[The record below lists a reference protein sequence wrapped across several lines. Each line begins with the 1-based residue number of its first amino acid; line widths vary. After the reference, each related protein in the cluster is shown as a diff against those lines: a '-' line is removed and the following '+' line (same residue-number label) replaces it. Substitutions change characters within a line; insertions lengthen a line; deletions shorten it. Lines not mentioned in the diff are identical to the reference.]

1 MRFATLFVVPVASL
15 GLALA
20 VHAASESAPADSAP
34 AAEAPATDVA
44 VPAADAT
51 APAADPA
58 AAGAQDAPAATGSQA
73 PPGESASGVTLG
85 PVGYDAAGRPG
96 RVHLVVP
103 GDTLWDISEAY
114 LATPWVWPSI
124 WQDNGEIE
132 NPHRI
137 YPGDR
142 IWITPTEMRR
152 VSPDEAEA
160 LLAGQPAQEPPPAS
174 LQESPGE
181 TPTPARSYAVGSLE
195 SMGLVSPEQLEGAAS
210 LVESPHERIWLAE
223 HDTVFLG
230 LGPGEVKTGDQF
242 TVFHATKKVVHPETG
257 QVVGHHVEVLGWV
270 EVTSVEAEV
279 AVAAVRQSFSEMR
292 RGDRVLP
299 REKFAEQV
307 ELRAARQPI
316 EGQILYMPDSRTQMA
331 SADVVYLDRG
341 AVDGLAVGNVLDVY
355 RPGVTAPEATRGT
368 EVRTPD
374 WVVAKLLVVATQE
387 ESAVGVVTHST
398 TEIERGDLFRTSQGL
413 ELR

>member
-1 MRFATLFVVPVASL
+1 MRFATLFVVPVAGF

-20 VHAASESAPADSAP
+20 VHAASESAPAASAP
-34 AAEAPATDVA
+34 AAEAPA
-44 VPAADAT
+44 ADAM
-51 APAADPA
+51 APATDPA
-58 AAGAQDAPAATGSQA
+58 APSAEEAAPEAAGSQA
-73 PPGESASGVTLG
+73 PPEETASGVTLG
-85 PVGYDAAGRPG
+85 PVGYDAQGRPG
-96 RVHLVVP
+96 RIHLVVR

-160 LLAGQPAQEPPPAS
+160 LLAGGPAQELPAS
-174 LQESPGE
+174 LQEAPGE
-181 TPTPARSYAVGSLE
+181 TPAPLPTYPVGSLE

-210 LVESPHERIWLAE
+210 LVESPHERVWLAE

-230 LGPGEVKTGDQF
+230 LGPGEVKAADQF
-242 TVFHATKKVVHPETG
+242 TVFHATKPVLHPETG
-257 QVVGHHVEVLGWV
+257 EVVGHHVDVLGWV

-279 AVAAVRQSFSEMR
+279 AVAEVRQSFSEMR

-299 REKFAEQV
+299 REKFADQV
-307 ELRAARQPI
+307 ELRPARQPI

-355 RPGVTAPEATRGT
+355 RPGVAAPETTRGT
-368 EVRTPD
+368 DVRTPD

-387 ESAVGVVTHST
+387 ESAVGVVTHAT

-413 ELR
+413 SLR